1 MELNDVQKEAVA
13 EWVSDGLNLSDIQK
27 KISSEFDISMTYIDV
42 RVLVLDLGVD
52 VKDKPEPVSDK
63 KKDDKLEQDG
73 AEVGASGLSVEV
85 DALTRPGSLVSGT
98 VVFTDGVKASWFLD
112 QEGRLALD
120 AGQPGYKPDET
131 DLQLFQE
138 ELRAALKKKGM

>member
-13 EWVSDGLNLSDIQK
+13 GWVAEGLNLSDIQK